1 MFKRLKTVFKNS
13 FKKHSKQ
20 CWIWKGRFLEL
31 DQLQNRCNEEKRKEK
46 KKERGEGKEEKRK
59 KAMVAVADPGEG
71 PLPPPPPPPPIFRP
85 NLGPKDQKKIAIR
98 SIILSLT
105 SLLESVY
112 EIRRVA
118 RTLVLQ
124 SGDTQ
129 LMFKIKLC
137 FQPNLGVQ

>member
-20 CWIWKGRFLEL
+20 CWIWQGRFLEL
-31 DQLQNRCNEEKRKEK
+31 DQLQNRCHEEKRKEK

-59 KAMVAVADPGEG
+59 KAMVAVADPGEA
-71 PLPPPPPPPPIFRP
+71 PPPPAPLIFRP
-85 NLGPKDQKKIAIR
+85 NLGPKGQKKIAIR

-112 EIRRVA
+112 EI
-118 RTLVLQ
+118 
-124 SGDTQ
+124 
-129 LMFKIKLC
+129 I
-137 FQPNLGVQ
+137 

>member
-1 MFKRLKTVFKNS
+1 MSSISSKIAVMKKNERRKRK
-13 FKKHSKQ
+13 
-20 CWIWKGRFLEL
+20 
-31 DQLQNRCNEEKRKEK
+31 NEEKERRRREK
-46 KKERGEGKEEKRK
+46 KQWLQWRIQGR
-59 KAMVAVADPGEG
+59 DPFR
-71 PLPPPPPPPPIFRP
+71 PPPPPPIFRP